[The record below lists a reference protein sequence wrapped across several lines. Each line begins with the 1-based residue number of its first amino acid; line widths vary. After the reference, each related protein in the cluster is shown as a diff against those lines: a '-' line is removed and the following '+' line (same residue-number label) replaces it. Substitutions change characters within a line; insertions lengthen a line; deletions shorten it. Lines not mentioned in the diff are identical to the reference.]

1 MTSHHRQCTV
11 RRALATAAVTLVVT
25 LVAAPASADP
35 TPPDDAPAAVQELA
49 DLNRQAEMLTEQL
62 HFAQDQL
69 DARRSELRVAQ
80 ADLAAA
86 TASGVQAR
94 TVEDQFRGQVD
105 RLTSASFQGARL
117 NQLSALLVS
126 DSPEEF
132 LDQMAALD
140 LLAADNN
147 EAMRRL
153 GGAVNQTQQAER
165 TATDAANRAALA
177 EQDAARIE
185 SDLARA
191 RADMERQIALVEE
204 RLDELSADER
214 ELSASEGVTDFTVA
228 AGSGVAGQAVEA
240 ALSRQGAPYEWAA
253 DGPDS
258 FDCSGLV
265 QWSYRQAGVYL
276 PRSSREQARVGS
288 SVRRAQLRPGDLV
301 ALYSPVSHIG
311 IYVGAG
317 RYVNAPQGGDVVKVS
332 AVPWGDVTAM
342 RRVG

>member
-1 MTSHHRQCTV
+1 MTSHHRQCAV
-11 RRALATAAVTLVVT
+11 RRALATAAVTLAVI

-35 TPPDDAPAAVQELA
+35 TPPDDTPAAVQELA
-49 DLNRQAEMLTEQL
+49 DLNRQAEVLTEQL

-69 DARRSELRVAQ
+69 DARRTELRAAR
-80 ADLAAA
+80 ADLTGA
-86 TASGVQAR
+86 TASGAQAR
-94 TVEDQFRGQVD
+94 SVEDRFRGQVD
-105 RLTSASFQGARL
+105 RLASASFQGARL

-153 GGAVNQTQQAER
+153 AGAVNQTRQAER
-165 TATDAANRAALA
+165 AATDAANRATLA
-177 EQDAARIE
+177 EQDAARLE

-191 RADMERQIALVEE
+191 REDMERQIALVEQ
-204 RLDELSADER
+204 RLDELSGDER
-214 ELSASEGVTDFTVA
+214 ESSASEGVTDFTVA
-228 AGSGVAGQAVEA
+228 AGSGAAGQAVES

-288 SVRRAQLRPGDLV
+288 SVSRAQLRPGDLV

-332 AVPWGDVTAM
+332 PVRWGDVTAM